1 MTSMYII
8 MKQERDKL
16 LQQQDAVKRDAQ
28 NIDKIIKENV
38 DKALNLRK
46 QQFHELTSKVKEAQ
60 EKAATLE
67 QAKKCYSNTIKY
79 LESELSTT
87 KEALECEKE
96 KNWLLLEEL
105 KGKEIHFDDGPR
117 GVLYDE
123 KIRLKQLKADDELM
137 THKLKGLYE
146 DDTRID
152 EAGRGSSVGM
162 AGVEKEFRTTDGA
175 DDCSYEEATNC
186 RLREETNASMMF
198 GANPQSAV
206 VRLNQI

>member
-1 MTSMYII
+1 M
-8 MKQERDKL
+8 
-16 LQQQDAVKRDAQ
+16 
-28 NIDKIIKENV
+28 
-38 DKALNLRK
+38 
-46 QQFHELTSKVKEAQ
+46 
-60 EKAATLE
+60 
-67 QAKKCYSNTIKY
+67 
-79 LESELSTT
+79 
-87 KEALECEKE
+87 ECEKE

-105 KGKEIHFDDGPR
+105 KCKETTFEDGPR

-123 KIRLKQLKADDELM
+123 KTRLKQLKADDELM
-137 THKLKGLYE
+137 THKLKGMGHYE

-152 EAGRGSSVGM
+152 EVGRGSNVGM
-162 AGVEKEFRTTDGA
+162 PGTEKEFRTTDGG